1 MQKELVPDETKT
13 DFPVLFGKEEF
24 KKAILE
30 TMMVLAHQTLFAFVG
45 SSFDEGSL
53 SKERVW
59 SLLSSK
65 PCPPAMF
72 YDPGVGPDD
81 IGLTF
86 ADIDHLA
93 IVVSLLQLY
102 DYGVNGILDTSVG
115 GDFDTCDGYEN
126 QVARILYDL
135 DHSTFLD
142 EWGNYGAYRNAI
154 AVKKCA
160 YVYELANA
168 RLMLEGSTE
177 GFFLDDREEGFLSV
191 RQLALLSGMTEAS
204 IRTLASRSK
213 KEQVSATGGGNSQ
226 LITTNDGKNTS
237 IDINDAKEWLKA
249 KGRYVPIINKRKR
262 GVVDFTTHRHAST
275 RDIEDA
281 IFDRIE
287 YLKKQG
293 DEESVNSRIE
303 SAGIVRVLQ
312 EVSPG
317 TGIVRP
323 SLGEDQLLNTEL
335 MHRLGAALEMPANM
349 FALRAAEAVM
359 QDRLHSIE
367 KQLKQIQQPK

>member
-1 MQKELVPDETKT
+1 MQKVTVSNESFS

-30 TMMVLAHQTLFAFVG
+30 TMLVLIQKTNLAFAG
-45 SSFDEGSL
+45 SSADECLISEG
-53 SKERVW
+53 RVW
-59 SLLSSK
+59 SLLTSK
-65 PCPPAMF
+65 PCHSRIL
-72 YDPGVGPDD
+72 YDPDVVPDD
-81 IGLTF
+81 IALEF
-86 ADIDHLA
+86 ADVEHLA
-93 IVVSLLQLY
+93 MVASLMQLY
-102 DYGVNGILDTSVG
+102 DYGVHGILDTSIR
-115 GDFDTCDGYEN
+115 GDFDRFDGYEN

-142 EWGNYGAYRNAI
+142 EWGNYGVSSNAI
-154 AVKKCA
+154 SVKKCA

-177 GFFLDDREEGFLSV
+177 GFFLDDREAGFLSV

-204 IRTLASRSK
+204 IRTMASRRK
-213 KEQVSATGGGNSQ
+213 KGQVSTTGGGNSQ

-249 KGRYVPIINKRKR
+249 KGRYVPIVNKRNR

-287 YLKKQG
+287 YLTKLRG
-293 DEESVNSRIE
+293 EESVNALIE

-312 EVSPG
+312 EVLPG
-317 TGIVRP
+317 TGIVRF
-323 SLGEDQLLNTEL
+323 SLGEDQLLNTDL
-335 MHRLGAALEMPANM
+335 MHRLAEALEMPANL
-349 FALRAAEAVM
+349 FVLRVAEAVM
-359 QDRLHSIE
+359 QDKLREIE
-367 KQLKQIQQPK
+367 KQLKQVQQPK

>member
-1 MQKELVPDETKT
+1 MQKEPVPYEAKT
-13 DFPVLFGKEEF
+13 DFPIPFGKEEF

-30 TMMVLAHQTLFAFVG
+30 TMMVLAHQTFFAFVG
-45 SSFDEGSL
+45 SSVDEGSL

-65 PCPPAMF
+65 PCPSAMF

-86 ADIDHLA
+86 EDIDHLA

-135 DHSTFLD
+135 DHSTFLA
-142 EWGNYGAYRNAI
+142 EWGGYGTYSNAI

-177 GFFLDDREEGFLSV
+177 GFFLDDRDEGFLSV

-204 IRTLASRSK
+204 IRTMASRSK
-213 KEQVSATGGGNSQ
+213 KEPVSATGGGNSQ

-249 KGRYVPIINKRKR
+249 KGRYVPIVNKRKR

-303 SAGIVRVLQ
+303 RAGIVRVLQ
-312 EVSPG
+312 EVSSG

-323 SLGEDQLLNTEL
+323 SVGEDQLLNTEL
-335 MHRLGAALEMPANM
+335 MHRLAEALELPANM

-359 QDRLHSIE
+359 QDRLRSIE
-367 KQLKQIQQPK
+367 KQLRQVQQPK